1 MSNHLSASAQLY
13 GKGSVF
19 ALGGTRLADYRA
31 IISVGLELFGAPV
44 IGLTLVFA
52 AMFSDLPE
60 QVTDECVGED
70 FLRVEFLADLIEA
83 IPLRVE
89 SSRLFTAQG

>member
-19 ALGGTRLADYRA
+19 ALRGTRLADYRA